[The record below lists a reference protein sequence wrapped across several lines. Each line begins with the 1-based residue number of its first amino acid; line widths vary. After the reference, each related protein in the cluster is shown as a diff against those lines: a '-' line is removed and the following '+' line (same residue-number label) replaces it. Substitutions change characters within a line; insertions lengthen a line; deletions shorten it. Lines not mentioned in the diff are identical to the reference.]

1 MEKIKLGV
9 IGLGP
14 RGTYLFGLAA
24 KDPAVVPAAVCD
36 LIPEK
41 MDAMCERLAPA
52 APRKYT
58 DYREMLASDI
68 DAVIV
73 ATGVDTHADIAADCL
88 YAKKH
93 VLCEIPNIAS
103 VEQAKTLLTA
113 CRENPEAKFMVA
125 ENCCYWAF
133 IQSWKKM
140 YEDGM
145 LGDIVFAEADYLHE
159 ARSFMPEDSLTWRS
173 HMPAV
178 TYLTHDLGPL
188 LYILGDTCDEI
199 SGFTPGIN
207 PISSYYIAP
216 PNGVCMVKTK
226 KGTLI
231 KIFIGFG
238 MRHCSSHNFIL
249 YGSKGSVENERHGDQ
264 SERKTI
270 ATLDCIPNM
279 HSREVTL
286 PLTTG
291 FPGADK
297 SGHGGADSRM
307 MNDFVRCIV
316 KDTPPTLGI
325 EFGLNIALPGI
336 LADKSSR
343 ESGKMYKMPSI
354 AEILGE

>member
-1 MEKIKLGV
+1 MNKIKVGV

-14 RGTYLFGLAA
+14 RGTYLYSLAA
-24 KDPAVVPAAVCD
+24 KNPAVVPAAVCD

-58 DYREMLASDI
+58 DYHDMLASDI

-103 VEQAKTLLTA
+103 IEQARTLARA

-159 ARSFMPEDSLTWRS
+159 TRSFMKEGELTWRS
-173 HMPAV
+173 YMPAV

-199 SGFTPGIN
+199 SGFIPDVN
-207 PISSYYIAP
+207 PVEKNHPAP

-238 MRHCSSHNFIL
+238 LRHNFAHNFIL
-249 YGSKGSVENERHGDQ
+249 YGSKGSVENERHGEF
-264 SERKTI
+264 SERRTV
-270 ATLDCIPNM
+270 ATLDCIPNL
-279 HSREVTL
+279 HDREVTL

-297 SGHGGADSRM
+297 SGHGGADSQM
-307 MNDFVRCIV
+307 MNDFVRCITED
-316 KDTPPTLGI
+316 KQPALDI

-336 LADKSSR
+336 LADKSSH
-343 ESGKMYKMPSI
+343 ESGKMYKMPSVADML
-354 AEILGE
+354 AE